1 MKKRI
6 LGLMSGTSADGIDAA
21 LTEIDKQEGFSIKL
35 LHHAH
40 IPWSPIISDEIIFAC
55 KANAPVQRIVAL
67 NSLLGEHFANAAM
80 QVALDSSI
88 PLTEIDAIASHGQ
101 TIWHQPEPFEVGG
114 SQARGTLQIGEP
126 AIIAARTGCTV
137 ISDFRSADMAWGGQG
152 APLVPFADFA
162 LFASP
167 NETRCIQNLGGIS
180 NVTYLPAGGSLE
192 DIIAFDIGPC
202 NMLLDFVVRT
212 AWRGKAFDE
221 GGKLA
226 LQGKADT
233 EYTASLQNLS
243 YFSQKPPKS
252 TGREQFGVEWCSVI
266 YDSIRHRGNKGRDIL
281 ATCCEFIAMTIA
293 NAYRDFLPRDDQLKT
308 VILGGGGVKNH
319 RLMNALK
326 DYLPGLQ
333 IKTHSDFGVPNEAK
347 EAMAFALLGYETL
360 HGRPSN
366 VPSATGAHRSAV
378 LGKITR

>member
-1 MKKRI
+1 
-6 LGLMSGTSADGIDAA
+6 MSGTSADGIDAA
-21 LTEIDKQEGFSIKL
+21 VVEIDKQEGFSIKL

-55 KANAPVQRIVAL
+55 KASAPVQRIVAL
-67 NSLLGEHFANAAM
+67 NSLIGEHFAKAAM
-80 QVALDSSI
+80 QVSLDSSI
-88 PLTEIDAIASHGQ
+88 PLSEIDAIASHGQ
-101 TIWHQPEPFEVGG
+101 TIWHQPEPFDVGG
-114 SQARGTLQIGEP
+114 TQARGTLQIGEP

-137 ISDFRSADMAWGGQG
+137 VSDFRAADMAWGGQG

-167 NETRCIQNLGGIS
+167 NESRCIQNLGGIS

-202 NMLLDFVVRT
+202 NMLLDFVVRA
-212 AWRGKAFDE
+212 AWRDKAFDE

-226 LQGKADT
+226 LHGKADT
-233 EYTASLQNLS
+233 EYAASLQDLP

-252 TGREQFGVEWCSVI
+252 TGREQFGVEWCSII
-266 YDSIRHRGNKGRDIL
+266 YDFLLRRGNNGRDIL
-281 ATCCEFIAMTIA
+281 ATCCDFIALTIA
-293 NAYRDFLPRDDQLKT
+293 NAYRDFLPKDVKLKT
-308 VILGGGGVKNH
+308 AILGGGGVKNQ

-326 DYLPGLQ
+326 DYLPDLQ
-333 IKTHSDFGVPNEAK
+333 IKTHTDFGVPNEAK

-366 VPSATGAHRSAV
+366 VASATGARRSIV

>member
-6 LGLMSGTSADGIDAA
+6 IGLMSGTSADGIDAA
-21 LTEIDKQEGFSIKL
+21 LVEIDKQEGFSIRL

-40 IPWSPIISDEIIFAC
+40 IPWSPIISDEIILAC

-67 NSLLGEHFANAAM
+67 NSLIGEHFAKAAM
-80 QVALDSSI
+80 QVSLDSSI
-88 PLTEIDAIASHGQ
+88 PLSEIDAIASHGQ

-137 ISDFRSADMAWGGQG
+137 VSDFRAADMAWGGQG

-167 NETRCIQNLGGIS
+167 NESRCIQNLGGIS

-212 AWRGKAFDE
+212 AWRDKAFDE

-233 EYTASLQNLS
+233 EYAASLQDLP
-243 YFSQKPPKS
+243 YFSRKPPKS
-252 TGREQFGVEWCSVI
+252 TGREQFGVEWCSII
-266 YDSIRHRGNKGRDIL
+266 YDFLRRRGNNGRDIL
-281 ATCCEFIAMTIA
+281 ATCCEFIALTIA
-293 NAYRDFLPRDDQLKT
+293 NAYRDFLPKDVKLKT
-308 VILGGGGVKNH
+308 VILGGGGVKNQ
-319 RLMNALK
+319 RLMDALK
-326 DYLPGLQ
+326 DYLPDLQ
-333 IKTHSDFGVPNEAK
+333 IKTHTDFGVPNEAK

-366 VPSATGAHRSAV
+366 VASATGARRSIV